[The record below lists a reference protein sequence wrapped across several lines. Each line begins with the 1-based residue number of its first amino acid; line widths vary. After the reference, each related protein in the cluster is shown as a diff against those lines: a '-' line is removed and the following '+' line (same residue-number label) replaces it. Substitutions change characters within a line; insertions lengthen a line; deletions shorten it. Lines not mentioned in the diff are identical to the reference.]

1 MRRAIAALIV
11 TIVVVVLLTGFHA
24 RTPALRAALPAAK
37 SSGATTSKAASG
49 TGTAGTSTGSS
60 SKAHKTHKAAS
71 SAQPKAPTTRTAVG
85 DPIQFRYGVVQVQAT
100 VRAGQLTAVQTT
112 SLQADGGRS
121 QSIDQQA
128 EPLLRQEAL
137 QAHSANIDIVSGA
150 TYTSQAYAQSLQS
163 AIDRARSA

>member
-11 TIVVVVLLTGFHA
+11 TIAVVVLLTSFHA
-24 RTPALRAALPAAK
+24 RTPALRAALPPAK
-37 SSGATTSKAASG
+37 SAGTTTSTAPPAKKKP
-49 TGTAGTSTGSS
+49 AGTSTGTSR
-60 SKAHKTHKAAS
+60 KTPATGSPAK
-71 SAQPKAPTTRTAVG
+71 PKAPTTQTAVG
-85 DPIQFRYGVVQVQAT
+85 DAIQFRYGVVQVKAT

-112 SLQADGGRS
+112 SLQGDGGRS
-121 QSIDQQA
+121 QSIDEQA

>member
-11 TIVVVVLLTGFHA
+11 TIAVVVLLTSFHA
-24 RTPALRAALPAAK
+24 RTPALRAALPVAK
-37 SSGATTSKAASG
+37 SGGATTSKAPSG
-49 TGTAGTSTGSS
+49 TGTAGTSTGTSR
-60 SKAHKTHKAAS
+60 KTPATGSPAK
-71 SAQPKAPTTRTAVG
+71 PKAPTTHSAVG
-85 DPIQFRYGVVQVQAT
+85 DAIQFRYGVVQVKAT
-100 VRAGQLTAVQTT
+100 VRAGRLTAVQTT
-112 SLQADGGRS
+112 SLQGDGGRS
-121 QSIDQQA
+121 QSIDEQA